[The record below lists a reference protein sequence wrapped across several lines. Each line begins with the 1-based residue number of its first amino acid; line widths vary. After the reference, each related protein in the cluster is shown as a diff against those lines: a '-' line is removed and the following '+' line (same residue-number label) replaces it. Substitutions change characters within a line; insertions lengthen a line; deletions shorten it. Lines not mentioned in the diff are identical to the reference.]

1 VTGTEDTG
9 AGGHEGRGPEV
20 ETAASPQATA
30 ADTPFAPDTRSP
42 HAPATELRHAAD
54 AWQPPATPADT
65 PDARS
70 PHAPAADLRHAA
82 APTATAAPDGPP
94 ATAVPP
100 FDGAFA
106 GVGAAPPVEPSA
118 TAVPPFDG
126 AFAGVG
132 AAPVEPS
139 ATAVTPPDGLPRAVP
154 PAPIPEA
161 SAMTPWGMPGAA
173 AVPAS
178 APGWGPPPSHGPFGP
193 PHPPRAPHR
202 WGLGAYFLVEAVF
215 LLTSALLAYALAG
228 SLTSSAWAIALALSV
243 PTLCAA
249 GLAALITRIRG
260 NGPRIDLGL
269 TMTRRDVVVGVA
281 CGFAGLVI
289 TIPASVLYVAIV
301 GADAT
306 SAVGEALGG
315 VRATPALAVLIFVL
329 VVFVAP
335 FCEEVVYRGLLWG
348 AVERLGANRWWAL
361 GITTFVF
368 ALAHLEF
375 TRTPLLLVVAIP
387 IGIARVI
394 TGRLPAGVIAHQIN
408 NLLPGL
414 VLMLGLLGVVP
425 MT

>member
-30 ADTPFAPDTRSP
+30 ADTPFVPDARPPQAT
-42 HAPATELRHAAD
+42 PADPPFTSD
-54 AWQPPATPADT
+54 AWQP
-65 PDARS
+65 
-70 PHAPAADLRHAA
+70 HAPTADLRHAA
-82 APTATAAPDGPP
+82 APTATAAPDAPP
-94 ATAVPP
+94 ATVPP
-100 FDGAFA
+100 RDGAFA
-106 GVGAAPPVEPSA
+106 GVGA
-118 TAVPPFDG
+118 VP
-126 AFAGVG
+126 
-132 AAPVEPS
+132 PVEPS
-139 ATAVTPPDGLPRAVP
+139 ATAVTPPDGLPRVMP
-154 PAPIPEA
+154 PAPTPEA

-173 AVPAS
+173 AVPTS
-178 APGWGPPPSHGPFGP
+178 APGWGPPPRQGPCGP

-315 VRATPALAVLIFVL
+315 IRATPALAVLIFVL

-361 GITTFVF
+361 GITTLVF

>member
-30 ADTPFAPDTRSP
+30 ADTPFVPDARPPQAT
-42 HAPATELRHAAD
+42 PADPPFTSD
-54 AWQPPATPADT
+54 AWQP
-65 PDARS
+65 
-70 PHAPAADLRHAA
+70 HAPTADLRHAA
-82 APTATAAPDGPP
+82 APTATAAPDAPP

-100 FDGAFA
+100 LDGAFA
-106 GVGAAPPVEPSA
+106 GVGASRVEPSA
-118 TAVPPFDG
+118 ATVPLDG
-126 AFAGVG
+126 AFAGVA

-139 ATAVTPPDGLPRAVP
+139 ATAVTPPDGLPRVMST
-154 PAPIPEA
+154 APIPEA
-161 SAMTPWGMPGAA
+161 AVMTPWGMPGAA
-173 AVPAS
+173 AVPTS
-178 APGWGPPPSHGPFGP
+178 APGWGPPPRQGPFGP

-260 NGPRIDLGL
+260 NGPRVDLGL
-269 TMTRRDVVVGVA
+269 TMTRRDVGVGVA

-315 VRATPALAVLIFVL
+315 IRATPALAVLIFVL

-361 GITTFVF
+361 GITTLVF

>member
-1 VTGTEDTG
+1 
-9 AGGHEGRGPEV
+9 
-20 ETAASPQATA
+20 
-30 ADTPFAPDTRSP
+30 
-42 HAPATELRHAAD
+42 
-54 AWQPPATPADT
+54 
-65 PDARS
+65 
-70 PHAPAADLRHAA
+70 
-82 APTATAAPDGPP
+82 
-94 ATAVPP
+94 
-100 FDGAFA
+100 
-106 GVGAAPPVEPSA
+106 
-118 TAVPPFDG
+118 
-126 AFAGVG
+126 
-132 AAPVEPS
+132 
-139 ATAVTPPDGLPRAVP
+139 
-154 PAPIPEA
+154 
-161 SAMTPWGMPGAA
+161 
-173 AVPAS
+173 
-178 APGWGPPPSHGPFGP
+178 
-193 PHPPRAPHR
+193 
-202 WGLGAYFLVEAVF
+202 VF
-215 LLTSALLAYALAG
+215 LLLSALLAYALAG
-228 SLTSSAWAIALALSV
+228 SLTSSAWAVALALSV
-243 PTLCAA
+243 PTVCAA
-249 GLAALITRIRG
+249 GLAAFITRIRG

-269 TMTRRDVVVGVA
+269 TMTRRDIAVGVA

>member
-1 VTGTEDTG
+1 
-9 AGGHEGRGPEV
+9 
-20 ETAASPQATA
+20 
-30 ADTPFAPDTRSP
+30 
-42 HAPATELRHAAD
+42 
-54 AWQPPATPADT
+54 
-65 PDARS
+65 
-70 PHAPAADLRHAA
+70 
-82 APTATAAPDGPP
+82 
-94 ATAVPP
+94 
-100 FDGAFA
+100 
-106 GVGAAPPVEPSA
+106 
-118 TAVPPFDG
+118 
-126 AFAGVG
+126 
-132 AAPVEPS
+132 
-139 ATAVTPPDGLPRAVP
+139 
-154 PAPIPEA
+154 
-161 SAMTPWGMPGAA
+161 MTPWGMPGAT

-178 APGWGPPPSHGPFGP
+178 APGWVPPPRHGPFGP

-215 LLTSALLAYALAG
+215 LLTSGLLAYALAG

-243 PTLCAA
+243 PTICAA

-260 NGPRIDLGL
+260 NGPRVDLGL

-315 VRATPALAVLIFVL
+315 IRATPALAVLIFVL

-361 GITTFVF
+361 GITTLVF

>member
-1 VTGTEDTG
+1 VTGAEDTG
-9 AGGHEGRGPEV
+9 TGEHEGRGPEV
-20 ETAASPQATA
+20 GTAPPPHPATA
-30 ADTPFAPDTRSP
+30 ADTPFTPDTWRP
-42 HAPATELRHAAD
+42 HP
-54 AWQPPATPADT
+54 PPADLP
-65 PDARS
+65 S
-70 PHAPAADLRHAA
+70 FAPTTDPIPVAA
-82 APTATAAPDGPP
+82 APLPAAHPQAVAPWGVPGPPGYGPP
-94 ATAVPP
+94 A
-100 FDGAFA
+100 GAIGAPA
-106 GVGAAPPVEPSA
+106 GARHGIFGS
-118 TAVPPFDG
+118 
-126 AFAGVG
+126 
-132 AAPVEPS
+132 
-139 ATAVTPPDGLPRAVP
+139 
-154 PAPIPEA
+154 
-161 SAMTPWGMPGAA
+161 
-173 AVPAS
+173 
-178 APGWGPPPSHGPFGP
+178 PPP
-193 PHPPRAPHR
+193 PRSPHR
-202 WGLGAYFLVEAVF
+202 WGLGAYLVVEAVF
-215 LLTSALLAYALAG
+215 LLVSALLAYALAG
-228 SLTSSAWAIALALSV
+228 SLTSSAWAVALALSV
-243 PTLCAA
+243 PTVCAA
-249 GLAALITRIRG
+249 GLAAFITRIRG

-269 TMTRRDVVVGVA
+269 TMTRRDIAVGVA

-315 VRATPALAVLIFVL
+315 VRAGPALAVLVFVI

-335 FCEEVVYRGLLWG
+335 LCEEIVYRGLLWG

>member
-1 VTGTEDTG
+1 
-9 AGGHEGRGPEV
+9 
-20 ETAASPQATA
+20 
-30 ADTPFAPDTRSP
+30 
-42 HAPATELRHAAD
+42 
-54 AWQPPATPADT
+54 
-65 PDARS
+65 
-70 PHAPAADLRHAA
+70 
-82 APTATAAPDGPP
+82 
-94 ATAVPP
+94 VPP

-118 TAVPPFDG
+118 TTVPLDG
-126 AFAGVG
+126 AFAGV
-132 AAPVEPS
+132 AAPPVEPS